1 MSRRQPTMAGK
12 DESGRTPG
20 MKRSLGILIVDDD
33 ALFTASLSDF
43 LESQG
48 FAVTSAQT
56 GTEGLALF
64 ERQRAHIVLLDQRL
78 PDTGGIDICR
88 RILEI
93 GPNTKVILM
102 TAYATVPYAVEAMQA
117 GAFDYLSKPFELEEL
132 LIAIRMAEKS
142 VRLEGRLRVREY
154 ERKKEKETKK
164 LIGSSEAMNRIRE
177 QMKLAAASEANV
189 LITGETGVGKN
200 VVAEGIHDLQTR
212 RENLLTINCTT
223 VPENLMEAEYF
234 GHEKGVFTGAE
245 SRREGIFELANGG
258 TLILDEIGEIPLHLQ
273 SKLLTVLEDKR
284 IRRIGS
290 GRSFPVDVR
299 IIATTNQELERNIE
313 EKRFRQDLYY
323 RLAVFH
329 MHIPPLRHHAED
341 VPEIARCFLDRFTRP
356 PVAIPDEQV
365 ARMEAYPWP
374 GNVRELRNVIERAC
388 LLRQGNRIKPAD
400 LLWTAPT
407 SGRPETPPRG
417 PAEILP
423 LERIVEAHIG
433 EALRACSGNK
443 SRAARLLGISLST
456 LKRKL
461 KKSTPSQ
468 NDPP

>member
-1 MSRRQPTMAGK
+1 
-12 DESGRTPG
+12 
-20 MKRSLGILIVDDD
+20 
-33 ALFTASLSDF
+33 
-43 LESQG
+43 
-48 FAVTSAQT
+48 
-56 GTEGLALF
+56 
-64 ERQRAHIVLLDQRL
+64 
-78 PDTGGIDICR
+78 
-88 RILEI
+88 
-93 GPNTKVILM
+93 
-102 TAYATVPYAVEAMQA
+102 MQA

-154 ERKKEKETKK
+154 ERKKEKERKK
-164 LIGSSEAMNRIRE
+164 LIGSSEAMHRIRE

-212 RENLLTINCTT
+212 RENLLTINCST
-223 VPENLMEAEYF
+223 VPENLMESEYF

-245 SRREGIFELANGG
+245 SRREGIFELADGG

-299 IIATTNQELERNIE
+299 IVATTNQELERHIE

-341 VPEIARCFLDRFTRP
+341 VPEIARFFLNRFTRP
-356 PVAIPDEQV
+356 PITIPDEQM
-365 ARMEAYPWP
+365 ARMKAYPWP
-374 GNVRELRNVIERAC
+374 GNVRELRNVMERAC

-400 LLWTAPT
+400 LLWTTPT
-407 SGRPETPPRG
+407 SGRRETPPEA

-423 LERIVEAHIG
+423 LERVAEEHIREAV
-433 EALRACSGNK
+433 RACSGNK

-456 LKRKL
+456 LKRRLRKMGD
-461 KKSTPSQ
+461 PDQ
-468 NDPP
+468 NGPNGSL